1 MKKLLFLLSLLI
13 LIPFVS
19 HAESKKTAVY
29 FYSESCPH
37 CQKVNAYFVQQ
48 GFYEKYDI
56 KKMNITLKPER
67 NVPIQL

>member
-1 MKKLLFLLSLLI
+1 MKKFLFILLLI
-13 LIPFVS
+13 IIPITVF
-19 HAESKKTAVY
+19 AQDKKTAVY

-56 KKMNITLKPER
+56 KKNYY
-67 NVPIQL
+67 Q